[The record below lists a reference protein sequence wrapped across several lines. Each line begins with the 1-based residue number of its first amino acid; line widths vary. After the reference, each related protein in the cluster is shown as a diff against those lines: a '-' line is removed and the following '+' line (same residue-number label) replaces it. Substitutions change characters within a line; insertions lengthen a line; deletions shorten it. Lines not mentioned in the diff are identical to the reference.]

1 MNQNNEETD
10 DQNKL
15 LIEKLVEV
23 TTENNI
29 LRGCGK
35 HILRLGI
42 VSVEV
47 IPVSKMSLTNIF
59 SEFTKFAEKMKELHG
74 DEHLKATIVH
84 STENEQTPE
93 VINPE
98 MFG

>member
-1 MNQNNEETD
+1 MKKKNEETE
-10 DQNKL
+10 DQNSL

-23 TTENNI
+23 TKENDL
-29 LRGCGK
+29 LRGCSK

-47 IPVSKMSLTNIF
+47 IPVSRMSVSAVFN
-59 SEFTKFAEKMKELHG
+59 EFTQFAEKMEKLHG
-74 DEHLKATIVH
+74 NEHLKATIVH
-84 STENEQTPE
+84 STEEEQQPE
-93 VINPE
+93 MINPE